1 MAETPNST
9 PRFLYVASC
18 YSASDASAYHLLVT
32 SDEEHDPLT
41 DAGSAAIIRLL
52 AQASERRDW
61 FTTDDAYRAE
71 VRRTADRIGKEIHE
85 LTRLSLPDVLS
96 ATGAWTPEVTDANI
110 WGDAPIERE
119 E

>member
-1 MAETPNST
+1 MAETRNPI

-41 DAGSAAIIRLL
+41 DAGSTATIRLL

-61 FTTDDAYRAE
+61 FTTDAAYRAE
-71 VRRTADRIGKEIHE
+71 VRRTADRIGEEIHE
-85 LTRLSLPDVLS
+85 LTRFSLPDVLS
-96 ATGAWTPEVTDANI
+96 ATGAWTPEVTNTSS
-110 WGDAPIERE
+110 WGDASIKRE

>member
-1 MAETPNST
+1 MAETPNPI

-18 YSASDASAYHLLVT
+18 YSASDASAYHLLVI
-32 SDEEHDPLT
+32 SDEEHDPLS
-41 DAGSAAIIRLL
+41 DAGSAAIICLL

-61 FTTDDAYRAE
+61 FTTDAAYRAE
-71 VRRTADRIGKEIHE
+71 VRRTADRIGEEIHE
-85 LTRLSLPDVLS
+85 LTRFSLPDVVS
-96 ATGAWTPEVTDANI
+96 ASGAWTPEVTDANI